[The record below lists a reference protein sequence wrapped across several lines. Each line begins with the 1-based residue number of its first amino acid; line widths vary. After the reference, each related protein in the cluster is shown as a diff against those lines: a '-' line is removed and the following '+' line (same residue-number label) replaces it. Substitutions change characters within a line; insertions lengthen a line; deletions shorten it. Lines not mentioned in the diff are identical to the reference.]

1 MKILFKKR
9 KYFKRFND
17 NRKRIYNQSELQNY
31 ENDYDKLYN
40 HLVNIKLRN
49 FILFVKLSFLH
60 EEFEKY
66 NDF

>member
-1 MKILFKKR
+1 MKKKLQ
-9 KYFKRFND
+9 
-17 NRKRIYNQSELQNY
+17 YNEIQNY

-49 FILFVKLSFLH
+49 FILLVKVSYLH

>member
-1 MKILFKKR
+1 MKILFKKI
-9 KYFKRFND
+9 KYFKKFND
-17 NRKRIYNQSELQNY
+17 NWKRNYNINEIQNY

-49 FILFVKLSFLH
+49 FILLVKVSYLH

>member
-1 MKILFKKR
+1 MTLW
-9 KYFKRFND
+9 
-17 NRKRIYNQSELQNY
+17 KRIYYISEIQNY

-49 FILFVKLSFLH
+49 FILFVKVSYLH